1 MLAQQTINTM
11 NIRVLSHIT
20 KPFLSATFADWRTST
35 DRGMLSRARLVLV
48 AVFAVACAV
57 NVRAQVSIEAA
68 IDSVQILIGEQ
79 AHMTVDVTA
88 NEGARIS
95 WPQLQPRQY
104 LVPGV
109 EIIEITDADT
119 SHLDNNK
126 VKVSRTLTITAFDE
140 KLYSIPGME
149 LKVDGKAFKGN
160 TCALKVLTLDVDTV
174 HPNQFFPPKDV
185 QDNPFLWSEW
195 SPLFWFSLL
204 ALLLTV
210 ALFYLTVRL
219 KQNKPIITH
228 IRIVKKVPAHQKALN
243 AIDRIKA
250 EKMQTSEDQK
260 TYYTQLTDTLRQYI
274 QERFGFSAMEM
285 TSGEII
291 ERLRENG
298 DKTMIDELRELF
310 STADLVKFAKYS
322 TLINENDLNLVNA
335 INFIDQTK
343 VEGQPTEERIVPKL
357 SENDQRTIKVR
368 LTIKGFI
375 YGIVTVL
382 LLLLAYVIYNMYQL
396 LN

>member
-1 MLAQQTINTM
+1 M
-11 NIRVLSHIT
+11 NIKILSYIVQ
-20 KPFLSATFADWRTST
+20 PCLSVALVNLGTGAGKCLRHQ
-35 DRGMLSRARLVLV
+35 MRLALLAVVTV
-48 AVFAVACAV
+48 ASVASV
-57 NVRAQVSIEAA
+57 KAQVSVEAA

-88 NEGARIS
+88 NEGAKIV
-95 WPQLQPRQY
+95 WPQLQPKHY

-109 EIIEITDADT
+109 EILEITEADT
-119 SHLDNNK
+119 TRLDNSK
-126 VKVSRTLTITAFDE
+126 VKVSRTFTITAFDE

-149 LKVDGKAFKGN
+149 LKVNGKAVKGN

-185 QDNPFLWSEW
+185 QDNQFLWAEW
-195 SPLFWFSLL
+195 SALFWLSLL
-204 ALLLTV
+204 ALLLAI
-210 ALFYLTVRL
+210 ALFYLMVRL

-228 IRIVKKVPAHQKALN
+228 IRIIKRVPAHQKAMN

-310 STADLVKFAKYS
+310 TTADLVKFAKYS

-343 VEGQPTEERIVPKL
+343 MEGQPTEERIVPKL
-357 SENDQRTIKVR
+357 SETDQRTIKVR

-382 LLLLAYVIYNMYQL
+382 LLILAYVIYNMYQL

>member
-1 MLAQQTINTM
+1 MNLGTGAGKCLRHQMRLALLAVVT
-11 NIRVLSHIT
+11 VASVA
-20 KPFLSATFADWRTST
+20 SAK
-35 DRGMLSRARLVLV
+35 
-48 AVFAVACAV
+48 
-57 NVRAQVSIEAA
+57 AQVSVEAA

-88 NEGARIS
+88 NEGAKIV
-95 WPQLQPRQY
+95 WPQLQPKHY

-109 EIIEITDADT
+109 EIIEITEADT
-119 SHLDNNK
+119 TRLDNSK
-126 VKVSRTLTITAFDE
+126 VKVSRTFTITAFDE

-149 LKVDGKAFKGN
+149 LKVNGKAVKGN

-185 QDNPFLWSEW
+185 QDNQFLWAEW
-195 SPLFWFSLL
+195 STLFWLSLL
-204 ALLLTV
+204 ALLLAV
-210 ALFYLTVRL
+210 ALFYLIVRL

-228 IRIVKKVPAHQKALN
+228 IRIIKRVPAHQKAMN

-310 STADLVKFAKYS
+310 TTADLVKFAKYA

-343 VEGQPTEERIVPKL
+343 MEGQPTEERIVPKL
-357 SENDQRTIKVR
+357 SETDQRTIKVR

-382 LLLLAYVIYNMYQL
+382 LLILAYVIYNMYQL

>member
-1 MLAQQTINTM
+1 M
-11 NIRVLSHIT
+11 
-20 KPFLSATFADWRTST
+20 FADGRTST
-35 DRGMLSRARLVLV
+35 GRGMLSRARLVLV

-57 NVRAQVSIEAA
+57 SVRAQVSIEAA

-126 VKVSRTLTITAFDE
+126 VKISRTLTITAFDE

-343 VEGQPTEERIVPKL
+343 MEGQPTEERIVPKL

>member
-1 MLAQQTINTM
+1 M

-20 KPFLSATFADWRTST
+20 KPFLSATFADGRTST
-35 DRGMLSRARLVLV
+35 GRGMLSRARLVLV

-57 NVRAQVSIEAA
+57 SVRAQVSIEAA

-126 VKVSRTLTITAFDE
+126 VKISRTLSITAFDE
-140 KLYSIPGME
+140 KLYSIPGMV

-243 AIDRIKA
+243 AIARIKA

>member
-1 MLAQQTINTM
+1 M

-20 KPFLSATFADWRTST
+20 KPFLSATFADGRTST
-35 DRGMLSRARLVLV
+35 GRGMHSRVRLVLV

-57 NVRAQVSIEAA
+57 SVRAQVSIEAA

>member
-1 MLAQQTINTM
+1 MNLGTGAGKCLRHQMRLALLAVVT
-11 NIRVLSHIT
+11 
-20 KPFLSATFADWRTST
+20 
-35 DRGMLSRARLVLV
+35 V
-48 AVFAVACAV
+48 ASVASV
-57 NVRAQVSIEAA
+57 KAQVSVEAA

-79 AHMTVDVTA
+79 AHMTVDVTV
-88 NEGARIS
+88 NEGAKIV
-95 WPQLQPRQY
+95 WPQLQPKHY

-109 EIIEITDADT
+109 EIIEITEADT
-119 SHLDNNK
+119 TRLDNSK
-126 VKVSRTLTITAFDE
+126 VKVSRTFTITAFDE

-149 LKVDGKAFKGN
+149 LKVNGKAVKGN

-185 QDNPFLWSEW
+185 QDNQFLWAEW
-195 SPLFWFSLL
+195 STLFWLSLL
-204 ALLLTV
+204 ALLLAV
-210 ALFYLTVRL
+210 ALFYLIVRL

-228 IRIVKKVPAHQKALN
+228 IRIIKRVPAHQKAMN

-310 STADLVKFAKYS
+310 TTADLVKFAKYS
-322 TLINENDLNLVNA
+322 TLINENDMNLVNA
-335 INFIDQTK
+335 IEFINKTK
-343 VEGQPTEERIVPKL
+343 VEAQPDQQQAKPQLTEE
-357 SENDQRTIKVR
+357 EVR
-368 LTIKGFI
+368 SKKTRRALKGSI
-375 YGIVTVL
+375 TALVVASAAI
-382 LLLLAYVIYNMYQL
+382 LAYVVYVVYTL
-396 LN
+396 LI